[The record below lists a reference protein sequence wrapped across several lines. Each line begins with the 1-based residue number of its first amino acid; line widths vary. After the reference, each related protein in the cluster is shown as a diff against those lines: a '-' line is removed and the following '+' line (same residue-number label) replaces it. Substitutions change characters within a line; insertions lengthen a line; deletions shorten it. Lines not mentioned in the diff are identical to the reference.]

1 MAPVAPRSGDAIFAN
16 IEHVNA
22 ELFTLTYGT
31 IVHQLLTDLKEVEE
45 SSKLHHPKIS
55 HSKNS
60 LKSTHV
66 YILYGSWLKEIDH
79 EKYGF
84 NDSEIPIGLM

>member
-1 MAPVAPRSGDAIFAN
+1 MTCN
-16 IEHVNA
+16 
-22 ELFTLTYGT
+22 
-31 IVHQLLTDLKEVEE
+31 LKCDKMF
-45 SSKLHHPKIS
+45 SKMNEMFLKYRLHHPKIS